1 MSESFFMSAGVTKIT
16 IMNMHCHVVL
26 HCLSIV
32 LHVELHPIS
41 LPASE
46 PKQKR
51 KSFYKDFFSRKHIGP
66 ASAPPKVIGSSVPNL
81 KFLSPDKDLASSLVL
96 QCQAL
101 YHMCFEHFKSVLP
114 ESINRK
120 AIQQA
125 ALCYTEEVLKH
136 SSKLLMLIWDA
147 LCMPSTGSYHTS
159 LATAASGEET
169 ILFHLLQVYSLVLL
183 QLNIPPPNGFHTLLT
198 SLAFRCVEFPLF
210 LQFVA
215 TGGVTLT
222 DCFMQGIIEEG
233 GRGELDTSTVMELIL
248 SLPREKQL
256 TFLGQWRHPLAEE
269 LLEREAVLAV
279 H

>member
-1 MSESFFMSAGVTKIT
+1 MLS
-16 IMNMHCHVVL
+16 
-26 HCLSIV
+26 CLSTV
-32 LHVELHPIS
+32 LRVEYHPIS

-51 KSFYKDFFSRKHIGP
+51 KSFYKDFFSRKSIGP
-66 ASAPPKVIGSSVPNL
+66 ASAAPQVIGSSAPDL
-81 KFLSPDKDLASSLVL
+81 KFLSPDKDLANSLVL
-96 QCQAL
+96 QRQAL
-101 YHMCFEHFKSVLP
+101 YHVCFEHFKSVLP
-114 ESINRK
+114 ESINRR

-136 SSKLLMLIWDA
+136 SSKLLMLIWDT
-147 LCMPSTGSYHTS
+147 LCMPCTGPYHTN

-183 QLNIPPPNGFHTLLT
+183 QLSIPPPNGFHTLLT

-222 DCFMQGIIEEG
+222 DCFMQGVIEEG
-233 GRGELDTSTVMELIL
+233 GRGGLDTSTVMELVL
-248 SLPREKQL
+248 SLPREKRL

-269 LLEREAVLAV
+269 LLEREAVLAI